1 MLGTISGLGSYIG
14 HHLKWLSHRIKG
26 GGSSTT
32 AIMGSVVATSI
43 LDSIVAASIMDPT
56 VATSTA
62 VSSHYLTGRHWD
74 WVYYL
79 VKVINILPVARQATG
94 KTQSIVKAVL
104 ILCIW
109 DSIKVH
115 GFSSSCWGQSQHRGR
130 GLSRWAIISVL
141 KVGSV
146 CIVCKIFS
154 KHIYLFTSTC
164 IVIVINFV
172 GKSKCQLFHFWRNEL
187 PK

>member
-1 MLGTISGLGSYIG
+1 
-14 HHLKWLSHRIKG
+14 
-26 GGSSTT
+26 
-32 AIMGSVVATSI
+32 MGSVVATSI

-104 ILCIW
+104 ILC
-109 DSIKVH
+109 V
-115 GFSSSCWGQSQHRGR
+115 
-130 GLSRWAIISVL
+130 
-141 KVGSV
+141 
-146 CIVCKIFS
+146 
-154 KHIYLFTSTC
+154 
-164 IVIVINFV
+164 
-172 GKSKCQLFHFWRNEL
+172 
-187 PK
+187 